1 MSNILPI
8 ATMGESNVEKRLI
21 TLRGESVLID
31 ADVAALYGVETREV
45 NQAVRRNLDKFP
57 QGYFFDLTKEETDSL
72 RSQFVTLDD
81 SLRSQFATL
90 KPGNARGKHSKHG
103 HKAFTEKG
111 LYMLAT
117 ILKSER
123 ATAATGSPYQAEGI
137 TPLTSL

>member
-1 MSNILPI
+1 MD
-8 ATMGESNVEKRLI
+8 ESNVEKRLI

-103 HKAFTEKG
+103 YKAFTEKG

-123 ATAATGSPYQAEGI
+123 ATAADIGHNRNLRKSSRTEA
-137 TPLTSL
+137 